1 LRRETTDQAPP
12 PSYLYK
18 VLSEP
23 RRATIAVAVLMA
35 LYLLVNCISLAS
47 VAYVFPDHHIGIGRA
62 PAISAIV
69 ATLFA
74 ASLIP
79 LFILARFSFGY
90 LAGFSLYGMIA
101 GFIWISYFSGFGY
114 DHARGRLSASVSL
127 IMFLLPALFV
137 SIPLRKTITLS
148 SVAMDR
154 LLILMLVLVLLILL
168 WNASH
173 GIAFVAPRDGVHM
186 RNNFVRPAILKYAT
200 GIAIGAVLPFAFA
213 YFALQRRYWTASLA
227 ILLMVSFYPALLTKT
242 VLFAPAWLIFLLV
255 MFRLFEPKV
264 ALLLSLLAPM
274 TAGLFLYAAALTYAP
289 AQAVATDLL
298 EMVNLRMF
306 AIPSNAMDHY
316 HDFFTTNPVTRFCQI
331 SFVRIA
337 NGCPYPVE
345 LGTAFA
351 DRYHL
356 GNFNASLFATE
367 GIASVGPVL
376 APVSALVCGLLLSAG
391 NSVSARLPAP
401 LVAVSSGLGVQ
412 ALLNVP
418 LSITLLSNGLIV
430 LFLLWYITPDASA
443 EGGGSGASRSRSKE
457 NWPVSDDSEKPV
469 SHQLKPLGPSRLFK
483 NFRRKLR
490 RWFNR
495 RPTAVFAVVLLSLV
509 LNVTLYLAEDR
520 RQAIRRHY
528 ASIDLDRRFIGPSFP
543 HDMALQDRA
552 EQTGLT
558 RSSTLIGWLDK
569 IADTAAGRAIFIG
582 WVVDASYIDETP
594 VVLIFINH
602 QHVGSTV
609 PNSPRP
615 DVVKEL
621 KLNEE
626 WSSTRIGFSA
636 DFPTSVC
643 GPARLAEAMI
653 ISGNRY
659 AIVRN
664 MSIEPNCSDVS
675 R

>member
-1 LRRETTDQAPP
+1 LHRETTDQAPP
-12 PSYLYK
+12 SYLYK
-18 VLSEP
+18 LLSEP

-47 VAYVFPDHHIGIGRA
+47 VAYVFPNHHIGIGRA
-62 PAISAIV
+62 PTINAIV

-79 LFILARFSFGY
+79 LFVLARFSFGY

-101 GFIWISYFSGFGY
+101 GFIWISYFSGFSY
-114 DHARGRLSASVSL
+114 DHAQGRLSASVSL

-148 SVAMDR
+148 LVAMDR

-168 WNASH
+168 WNASY
-173 GIAFVAPRDGVHM
+173 GLAFVAPRDGVHL

-200 GIAIGAVLPFAFA
+200 GIVIGAVLPFAFA
-213 YFALQRRYWTASLA
+213 YFALQRRYWMASLA

-242 VLFAPAWLIFLLV
+242 ALFAPAWLIFLFV
-255 MFRLFEPKV
+255 MFRLFEPKI

-274 TAGLFLYAAALTYAP
+274 TAGLFLYAAALNYAP
-289 AQAVATDLL
+289 ALAVATDLL

-316 HDFFTTNPVTRFCQI
+316 YDYFTSNPLTRFCQI

-337 NGCPYPVE
+337 HGCPYPVE

-376 APVSALVCGLLLSAG
+376 APVTALVCGLLLSAG

-418 LSITLLSNGLIV
+418 LSTTLLSNGLIV

-443 EGGGSGASRSRSKE
+443 ESGGSGASHSRPKA
-457 NWPVSDDSEKPV
+457 NLPVSDDE
-469 SHQLKPLGPSRLFK
+469 
-483 NFRRKLR
+483 
-490 RWFNR
+490 
-495 RPTAVFAVVLLSLV
+495 
-509 LNVTLYLAEDR
+509 
-520 RQAIRRHY
+520 
-528 ASIDLDRRFIGPSFP
+528 
-543 HDMALQDRA
+543 
-552 EQTGLT
+552 
-558 RSSTLIGWLDK
+558 
-569 IADTAAGRAIFIG
+569 
-582 WVVDASYIDETP
+582 
-594 VVLIFINH
+594 
-602 QHVGSTV
+602 
-609 PNSPRP
+609 
-615 DVVKEL
+615 
-621 KLNEE
+621 
-626 WSSTRIGFSA
+626 
-636 DFPTSVC
+636 
-643 GPARLAEAMI
+643 
-653 ISGNRY
+653 
-659 AIVRN
+659 
-664 MSIEPNCSDVS
+664 
-675 R
+675 